1 MRIKKVF
8 IIGLLLLGLVT
19 GGFPSIIDAKGKA
32 RTVRGEVM
40 ALNTEADTQIV
51 VLRVITKGG
60 VEMVVGALV
69 SKDTKIEKKGK
80 AATLGQLVEGDKVI
94 LTYEI
99 TRDGAL
105 ARTIT
110 IP

>member
-1 MRIKKVF
+1 MVIRKVF
-8 IIGLLLLGLVT
+8 MIGLLLFGFMT
-19 GGFPSIIDAKGKA
+19 GGFPSIVEAKGKA

-40 ALNTEADTQIV
+40 ALNTEADPEIV

-60 VEMVVGALV
+60 AEMVVGALV
-69 SKDTKIEKKGK
+69 HNDTKIEKKGK
-80 AATLGQLVEGDKVI
+80 AVPLGQLVEGDTVV
-94 LTYEI
+94 LRYEI
-99 TRDGAL
+99 TKDGAL